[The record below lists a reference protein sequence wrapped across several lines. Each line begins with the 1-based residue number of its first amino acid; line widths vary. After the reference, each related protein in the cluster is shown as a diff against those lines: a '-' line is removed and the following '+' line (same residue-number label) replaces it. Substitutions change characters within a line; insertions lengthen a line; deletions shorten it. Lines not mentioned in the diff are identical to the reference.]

1 MNPTDVHRGM
11 LAQKKVSLSAC
22 RRPCLQH
29 GAGDISPTL
38 IGKDGKQSIL
48 LMRPRSN
55 LLGRRQ
61 EGDTSLV
68 TSRQVVTARS
78 SLSLLNMELPVCP
91 GTQRVCKLSGWNYLP
106 RIESH
111 VCIAGNLTNTPGRR
125 KVKADANAAHNN
137 PPDHPPNY
145 NTEPVAL
152 SDFGFSEFI
161 GGAFRNENVKSDTS
175 RFSSVKNR
183 LKTDRENGLGGG
195 ALTWVFVRS
204 VLNTAVKRATITS
217 LKCW

>member
-11 LAQKKVSLSAC
+11 LAQMKVSLSAC

-91 GTQRVCKLSGWNYLP
+91 GTQRVCKLSG
-106 RIESH
+106 
-111 VCIAGNLTNTPGRR
+111 
-125 KVKADANAAHNN
+125 
-137 PPDHPPNY
+137 
-145 NTEPVAL
+145 
-152 SDFGFSEFI
+152 
-161 GGAFRNENVKSDTS
+161 
-175 RFSSVKNR
+175 
-183 LKTDRENGLGGG
+183 
-195 ALTWVFVRS
+195 
-204 VLNTAVKRATITS
+204 
-217 LKCW
+217 